1 MSILNNTDFPIDPA
15 TTSGSDLAA
24 RLNRFSNAFLTCNAN
39 VTRPNTVQA
48 DGLWVR
54 QNVDGSRDLMMYTGT
69 SDVIIKSISAA
80 GATEAFR
87 SNLDL
92 KSITGNL
99 TLNNTHIENQLIAT
113 GTTNNV
119 TLPLAGSVPAG
130 TGIRLVNTATGL
142 TNLLAQGTDQIDF
155 QGALSASLPIGSG
168 DDVEVVSDGTNWRIV
183 GGSAALAKSK
193 GVFASGSN
201 WLVTPSKKLIQWG
214 DTTTNASGL
223 ATITLPTAFANN
235 TWSFTANRRGDL
247 TAIGAATVIMSY
259 NFLTGS
265 VQINAL
271 RGDNNTGI
279 LSAIRWIAIGDAP

>member
-24 RLNRFSNAFLTCNAN
+24 RLNRLANAFLTTNGN
-39 VTRPNTVQA
+39 VTRPNTIQA

-119 TLPLAGSVPAG
+119 TLPLAGSVLAG
-130 TGIRLVNTATGL
+130 TGIRLVNIASGL

-155 QGALSASLPIGSG
+155 QGTLSASLAIGSG
-168 DDVEVVSDGTNWRIV
+168 DDVEIVSDGTNWRVV

-214 DTTTNASGL
+214 SGTSNAGGV
-223 ATITLPTAFANN
+223 AVITLPTAYLN
-235 TWSFTANRRGDL
+235 TSYSVL
-247 TAIGAATVIMSY
+247 TSRFVAAVGAAAFVAMPY
-259 NFLTGS
+259 NFNVGS
-265 VQINAL
+265 FNVNTVRCDSNAQQ
-271 RGDNNTGI
+271 TA
-279 LSAIRWIAIGDAP
+279 SFFWETIGDAP